1 MHRVNYSIT
10 IEPDKGICAY
20 IQVKPL
26 HRVSEENI
34 TTLIRQTI
42 GKIQDIME

>member
-1 MHRVNYSIT
+1 MHRVDYSIS
-10 IEPDKGICAY
+10 IKPDRGICAY

-26 HRVSEENI
+26 NRVSEANI

-42 GKIQDIME
+42 GKIQDME